1 MLCYPPV
8 YKITDTKHDMNSTAR
23 MSINHGKLDDPEVL
37 RDFVSRI
44 AEGVYV
50 TSLAGEILDANPG
63 FVQMLGYKSLDD
75 LLKVKVLDL
84 VDPVA
89 RDREIE
95 ILKRVGSVRD
105 FELQIRRPDGEVRTV
120 LDTAYSAVDAATGET
135 VFRGILHDVTIHKR
149 LEWQLQEQSIRDPL
163 TGVYNRRFLK
173 EFEERVA
180 DDSWGCIYVDIDHFK
195 LYNDSHGHQA
205 GDNVLIRI
213 TRFMMRHL
221 RAQEAVVR
229 MGGDE
234 FLILLPNTDLARTVK
249 TAERIEAA
257 AAKESPAPFSM
268 GYAARERGETL
279 EKTIH
284 RADQNLYEVRTY
296 YRAPNQERRQK
307 L

>member
-1 MLCYPPV
+1 MTV
-8 YKITDTKHDMNSTAR
+8 SAR
-23 MSINHGKLDDPEVL
+23 MGPQYTKLDDPEVL
-37 RDFVSRI
+37 REFVNRI

-50 TSLAGEILDANPG
+50 TSIEGEILDANPG
-63 FVQMLGYKSLDD
+63 FIQMLGFKSLED
-75 LLKVKVLDL
+75 LLQHKVLDL
-84 VDPVA
+84 VDPAVRA
-89 RDREIE
+89 REVE

-105 FELQIRRPDGEVRTV
+105 YELQIRRPDGEIRTV
-120 LDTAYSAVDAATGET
+120 LDTCYSAVDAATGKT

-173 EFEERVA
+173 EFEDRVA

-213 TRFMMRHL
+213 TRFLMRHL

-234 FLILLPNTDLARTVK
+234 FLILLPSTDLARTVK

-307 L
+307 Q

>member
-1 MLCYPPV
+1 MKV
-8 YKITDTKHDMNSTAR
+8 AHR
-23 MSINHGKLDDPEVL
+23 MAADHRKLDDPEVL
-37 RDFVSRI
+37 REFVSHI
-44 AEGVYV
+44 AEGVYI
-50 TSLAGEILDANPG
+50 TSVDGRILDANPG
-63 FVQMLGYKSLDD
+63 FVQMLGFKSLDELRQYNASD
-75 LLKVKVLDL
+75 LI
-84 VDPVA
+84 DPALRA
-89 RDREIE
+89 REVE
-95 ILKRVGSVRD
+95 ILKRAGSVRD

-120 LDTAYSAVDAATGET
+120 LDTAYTAVDSATGET

-163 TGVYNRRFLK
+163 TGVYNRRYLK
-173 EFEERVA
+173 EFEDRVG
-180 DDSWGCIYVDIDHFK
+180 DDSWGCVYVDIDHFK

-234 FLILLPNTDLARTVK
+234 FLILLPATDLARTVK

-257 AAKESPAPFSM
+257 AAKEAPVPFSM

-296 YRAPNQERRQK
+296 YRAPDQERRNKQ
-307 L
+307 

>member
-1 MLCYPPV
+1 MGQG
-8 YKITDTKHDMNSTAR
+8 
-23 MSINHGKLDDPEVL
+23 HGKLDDPEVL

-44 AEGVYV
+44 AEGVYI
-50 TSLAGEILDANPG
+50 TTPEGQILDANPG
-63 FVQMLGYKSLDD
+63 FVQMLGFKSLEE
-75 LLKVKVLDL
+75 LLKCKVFDF
-84 VDPVA
+84 VDPEV
-89 RDREIE
+89 RGREVE

-120 LDTAYSAVDAATGET
+120 LDTAYSTIDAATGQT
-135 VFRGILHDVTIHKR
+135 VLRGILHDVTIHKR

-163 TGVYNRRFLK
+163 TGVYNRRYLK
-173 EFEERVA
+173 EFEARCGE
-180 DDSWGCIYVDIDHFK
+180 DDWGCIYVDIDHFK

-205 GDNVLIRI
+205 GDNVLVRI

-234 FLILLPNTDLARTVK
+234 FLILLPGNDLARTVT

-268 GYAARERGETL
+268 GYAAREKGETL

-307 L
+307 H

>member
-1 MLCYPPV
+1 
-8 YKITDTKHDMNSTAR
+8 
-23 MSINHGKLDDPEVL
+23 MSPNTGKLDDPEVL
-37 RDFVSRI
+37 RDFVNRI

-50 TSLAGEILDANPG
+50 TSLEGEILDANPG
-63 FVQMLGYKSLDD
+63 FVQMLGFKSLDE
-75 LLKVKVLDL
+75 LMQCKVFDL
-84 VDPVA
+84 VDPAVRA
-89 RDREIE
+89 REIE

-105 FELQIRRPDGEVRTV
+105 YELQIRRPDGEIRTV
-120 LDTAYSAVDAATGET
+120 LDTAYAATDPTTGKT
-135 VFRGILHDVTIHKR
+135 VFRGIVHDVTMHKR

-173 EFEERVA
+173 EFEDRVG

-205 GDNVLIRI
+205 GDNVLVRI
-213 TRFMMRHL
+213 TRFLMRHL

-234 FLILLPNTDLARTVK
+234 FLILLPATDLARTVK

-257 AAKESPAPFSM
+257 AGKEAPAPFSM
-268 GYAARERGETL
+268 GYAAREQRESL

-296 YRAPNQERRQK
+296 YRTPSQERRQK
-307 L
+307 Q

>member
-1 MLCYPPV
+1 MTV
-8 YKITDTKHDMNSTAR
+8 SSR
-23 MSINHGKLDDPEVL
+23 MASDHSKLDDPEVL
-37 RDFVSRI
+37 REFVGRI
-44 AEGVYV
+44 AEGVYI
-50 TSLAGEILDANPG
+50 TSLDGQILDANPG
-63 FVQMLGYKSLDD
+63 FVQMLGFKSLDE
-75 LLKVKVLDL
+75 LLQHKVMDL
-84 VDPVA
+84 VDPAV
-89 RDREIE
+89 REREVE

-120 LDTAYSAVDAATGET
+120 LDTAYAVVDAATGQT

-163 TGVYNRRFLK
+163 TGVYNRRYLK
-173 EFEERVA
+173 EFEERVG

-205 GDNVLIRI
+205 GDNVLIRL

-234 FLILLPNTDLARTVK
+234 FLILLPATDLARTVK

-257 AAKESPAPFSM
+257 AGKEAPAPFSM

-296 YRAPNQERRQK
+296 FRAPNQERRQK
-307 L
+307 Q

>member
-1 MLCYPPV
+1 
-8 YKITDTKHDMNSTAR
+8 
-23 MSINHGKLDDPEVL
+23 MSVNTRPAPRAGKLDDPEVL

-50 TSLAGEILDANPG
+50 TSLEGEILDANPG
-63 FVQMLGYKSLDD
+63 FVQMLGFASLEE
-75 LLKVKVLDL
+75 LLKYKVFDL
-84 VDPVA
+84 IDPAA
-89 RDREIE
+89 RARETE

-105 FELQIRRPDGEVRTV
+105 YELQIRRPDGEVRTV
-120 LDTAYSAVDAATGET
+120 LDTAYTAVDSATGQT
-135 VFRGILHDVTIHKR
+135 VFRGILHDVTLHKR

-163 TGVYNRRFLK
+163 TGVYNRRYLK
-173 EFEERVA
+173 QFEDVVG

-213 TRFMMRHL
+213 TRFLMRHL

-234 FLILLPNTDLARTVK
+234 FLILLPSTDLARTVK

-257 AAKESPAPFSM
+257 AGKEAPAPFSM
-268 GYAARERGETL
+268 GYAAREQRETL

-296 YRAPNQERRQK
+296 YRAPSQERRQK
-307 L
+307 Q

>member
-1 MLCYPPV
+1 MSV
-8 YKITDTKHDMNSTAR
+8 SAR
-23 MSINHGKLDDPEVL
+23 MEQGPKKLDDAEVL
-37 RDFVSRI
+37 RDFVNRV
-44 AEGVYV
+44 AEGIYI
-50 TSLAGEILDANPG
+50 TSVEGEILDANPG
-63 FVQMLGYKSLDD
+63 FIQMLGFKTLDE
-75 LLKVKVLDL
+75 LRQVKVFDL
-84 VDPVA
+84 IDPEVRA
-89 RDREIE
+89 REIE
-95 ILKRVGSVRD
+95 VLNRVGSVRD

-120 LDTAYSAVDAATGET
+120 LDTCYAAQDAATGQT
-135 VFRGILHDVTIHKR
+135 VFRGILHDITIHKR

-163 TGVYNRRFLK
+163 TGVFNRRYLK
-173 EFEERVA
+173 EFEERVG

-195 LYNDSHGHQA
+195 MYNDSHGHQA

-221 RAQEAVVR
+221 RAQESVVR

-234 FLILLPNTDLARTVK
+234 FLILLPATDLSRTVK

-296 YRAPNQERRQK
+296 FRAPNQERRQK
-307 L
+307 Q

>member
-1 MLCYPPV
+1 M
-8 YKITDTKHDMNSTAR
+8 TTTTR
-23 MSINHGKLDDPEVL
+23 MGPASGKLDDPEVL

-50 TSLAGEILDANPG
+50 TSLEGEILDANPG
-63 FVQMLGYKSLDD
+63 FVAMLGFKSLED

-84 VDPVA
+84 IDPEA
-89 RDREIE
+89 RAREVE

-105 FELQIRRPDGEVRTV
+105 FELQLRRPDGEVRTV
-120 LDTAYSAVDAATGET
+120 LDTAYAAVDKATGKT
-135 VFRGILHDVTIHKR
+135 VFHGILHDVTIHKR

-163 TGVYNRRFLK
+163 TGVYNRRYLK
-173 EFEERVA
+173 EFEDRVG

-234 FLILLPNTDLARTVK
+234 FLILLPGNDLARTVK

-268 GYAARERGETL
+268 GYAARENRESL

-296 YRAPNQERRQK
+296 YRAPSQERRQK
-307 L
+307 Q

>member
-1 MLCYPPV
+1 MTV
-8 YKITDTKHDMNSTAR
+8 SAR
-23 MSINHGKLDDPEVL
+23 MGQGHGKLDDPEVL

-44 AEGVYV
+44 AEGVYI
-50 TSLAGEILDANPG
+50 TTPEGEILDANPG
-63 FVQMLGYKSLDD
+63 FVQMLGFKSLEE
-75 LLKVKVLDL
+75 LLKCKVFDF
-84 VDPVA
+84 VDPEV
-89 RDREIE
+89 RGREVE

-120 LDTAYSAVDAATGET
+120 LDTAYTAVDEATGKT
-135 VFRGILHDVTIHKR
+135 VLRGILHDVTIHKR

-163 TGVYNRRFLK
+163 TGVYNRRYLK
-173 EFEERVA
+173 EFEERCG

-221 RAQEAVVR
+221 RAQEVVVR

-234 FLILLPNTDLARTVK
+234 FLILLPGNDLARTVK

-268 GYAARERGETL
+268 GYAAREKGEML

-307 L
+307 Q